1 MNIHATDSVI
11 STAAATP
18 PNVRGTLLR
27 KYVTLFVAVVSVA
40 LIANGVFEVWFDYRE
55 QKTLLIRLQHEQ
67 AEAAA
72 DKISGFIKEI
82 EHHIGWTTQLPWVP
96 GDLEERKVDAER
108 LLHQIHEMRGLITE
122 FAQLDRR
129 GREQLRVSPTEPNR
143 ASDGDFSATDWFNE
157 VIKNK
162 VYYGPVRLF
171 RESEPHMT
179 LAMAGRPDAAV
190 SRAELNLN
198 FLSDVVTQIKIGA
211 KGQAYVVDGE
221 GRLIA
226 HPDMSLVLRNTDLSH
241 LAQVQAALRGGS
253 EPSELV
259 QVADD
264 VNGRRVLTAYAPV
277 APLGWL
283 VFVELPID
291 EAYSSIFASIER
303 SGALLLAALALAFLA
318 SVFLARN
325 MVGPIRALSRVAA
338 SIGSGDL
345 GRRIAIHSGDELE
358 ALGHQFNSMA
368 ARLQD
373 SYATLERKV
382 EERTH
387 QLELAN
393 LAKSRFLAAASHD
406 LRQPLHALGL
416 FVAQLHT
423 EPDAAERRRIVE
435 RIDAAAAAMKKLF
448 TALLDI
454 SQLDA
459 GILPDL
465 VEFPIAQLLAATETT
480 FGETACEK
488 GLELRVVSSSLWVRS
503 DIILLGRVLLN
514 LVTNAVRYTDHGGVV
529 VGCRRR
535 GKRVRIEV
543 WDSGPGIPEDQRG
556 KIFDEFYRLAGPGH
570 DRQGGLGL
578 GLAIVDRLCRLL
590 EHPIGLTSTLGK
602 GSCFA
607 VEIPLAD
614 GRANL
619 AAVPVARPAV
629 TDAAIGKLVV
639 VIDDDALVLE
649 AMDGLLRAWGCLVV
663 VADSRGAALAR
674 LTNGGRIPDL
684 IISDYRLSGESGIE
698 AIERLRSA
706 LQAPI
711 PAFLISGDTA
721 PERLIEARASGY
733 HLLHKPVSPMA
744 LRALVSQLLKRAD
757 ATP

>member
-1 MNIHATDSVI
+1 MNVRATDSAV
-11 STAAATP
+11 STGAATP

-27 KYVTLFVAVVSVA
+27 KYLTLFVAVVSVA

-55 QKTLLIRLQHEQ
+55 QQTLLIRLQRQE

-72 DKISGFIKEI
+72 DKIGRFIKEI
-82 EHHIGWTTQLPWVP
+82 EGHIGWTTQLPWTP
-96 GDLEERKVDAER
+96 GDLEDRQIDAER
-108 LLHQIHEMRGLITE
+108 LLHQMPAITE
-122 FAQLDRR
+122 FAQLDRL
-129 GREQLRVSPTEPNR
+129 GREKVR
-143 ASDGDFSATDWFNE
+143 ASRLHPDRPSEEDFSETPWFNE
-157 VIKNK
+157 VIANH
-162 VYYGPVRLF
+162 VYYGPVYFLGG
-171 RESEPHMT
+171 SVPHMP
-179 LAMAGRPDAAV
+179 LAMAGDRSDAAITF
-190 SRAELNLN
+190 AEINLT
-198 FLSDVVTQIKIGA
+198 FVWDVVTSIKIGA
-211 KGQAYVVDGE
+211 QGQAYVVDGK

-226 HPDMSLVLRNTDLSH
+226 HPDMSLMLRNTDLSH
-241 LAQVQAALRGGS
+241 LAQVQAALHGGS
-253 EPSELV
+253 EPSEPV

-264 VNGRRVLTAYAPV
+264 FNGRSVLTAYASV
-277 APLGWL
+277 APVGWL
-283 VFVELPID
+283 VFVELPIG
-291 EAYSSIFASIER
+291 EAFSSIYASIER
-303 SGALLLAALALAFLA
+303 SGALLLAALALTYLA
-318 SVFLARN
+318 SLFLARN
-325 MVGPIRALSRVAA
+325 MVRPIRALSRVAA

-368 ARLQD
+368 ARLQE
-373 SYATLERKV
+373 SYATLEHKV

-435 RIDAAAAAMKKLF
+435 RMNAAVDAMNELF
-448 TALLDI
+448 IALLDI
-454 SQLDA
+454 SKLDA
-459 GILPDL
+459 GMRPDL
-465 VEFPIAQLLAATETT
+465 VEFPIARLLAQTETT
-480 FGETACEK
+480 FGETASEK
-488 GLELRVVSSSLWVRS
+488 GLKLRVVSSSLWVRS
-503 DIILLGRVLLN
+503 DVVLLQRILLN
-514 LVTNAVRYTDHGGVV
+514 LVTNSVRYTDHGGVL

-543 WDSGPGIPEDQRG
+543 WDSGPGIPEDQRR
-556 KIFDEFYRLAGPGH
+556 KIFDEFYQLAGPGH

-607 VEIPLAD
+607 VELPLAD
-614 GRANL
+614 GRANR
-619 AAVPVARPAV
+619 AARPVARPAA
-629 TDAAIGKLVV
+629 TDAATGKLVV
-639 VIDDDALVLE
+639 VIDDEALVLD
-649 AMDGLLRAWGCLVV
+649 AMVGLLRGWGCLVI
-663 VADSRGAALAR
+663 VADSPSAALAR
-674 LTNGGRIPDL
+674 LAEGDRKPDL
-684 IISDYRLSGESGIE
+684 IISDYRLSEGESGIE

-706 LQAPI
+706 LRAPI

-733 HLLHKPVSPMA
+733 QLLHKPVSPMR